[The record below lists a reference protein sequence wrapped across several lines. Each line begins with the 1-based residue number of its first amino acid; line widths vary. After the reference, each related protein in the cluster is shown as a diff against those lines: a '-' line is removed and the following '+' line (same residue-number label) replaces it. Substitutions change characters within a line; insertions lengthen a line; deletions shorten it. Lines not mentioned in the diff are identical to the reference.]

1 MCMSKIVYSKEL
13 LNYDFSPEHPLTSE
27 RLRKFIQQSSF
38 KTISARKAKIEELEL
53 VYSKKYINAV
63 KKEERNLKYELGSV
77 DVPIFKC
84 MHDASSWCV
93 GASLKSMEYY

>member
-53 VYSKKYINAV
+53 VYSKKISMLLKK
-63 KKEERNLKYELGSV
+63 KKET
-77 DVPIFKC
+77 
-84 MHDASSWCV
+84 
-93 GASLKSMEYY
+93 